1 MLPTPP
7 TCQTCLY
14 CIKSVAVLIRCTV
27 FLVMMCVT
35 RCEEEK
41 KKRLIELVNKSLK
54 EEIRHLPP
62 AEKRGI
68 LLNQIFSLCSV
79 CRHNSCFPPS
89 RSLLAGISCS
99 GMALS
104 RLEEIDLMAQKAASN
119 VDTFLFSFMPVFFF
133 LSMFAP
139 NVRGT
144 RRKRN
149 RRPCIYARLCR
160 CVCRRHDSRQV
171 FKFNKETDL

>member
-1 MLPTPP
+1 MESHT
-7 TCQTCLY
+7 
-14 CIKSVAVLIRCTV
+14 
-27 FLVMMCVT
+27 
-35 RCEEEK
+35 EEK

-133 LSMFAP
+133 PFYLSLFVSAAH
-139 NVRGT
+139 VVKG
-144 RRKRN
+144 
-149 RRPCIYARLCR
+149 IGARAFMLVFVGVCAGDTTAGRSLSLIKKQTCDR
-160 CVCRRHDSRQV
+160 CER
-171 FKFNKETDL
+171 